1 MITSDR
7 QLKVTKEKIED
18 FKASLKQKPNEKMNP
33 VLQKAARVQIEA
45 LIAEL
50 QEHVNDYEHLKSD
63 GIPAIQVKTPM
74 DIFLLPI
81 RYRIAKNMSQEA
93 FSQFVG
99 VGLRQ
104 IARYEADGYENIQGD
119 TLKRILEKLS
129 LNLNH
134 AEIRENKV
142 G

>member
-1 MITSDR
+1 MITSER
-7 QLKVTKEKIED
+7 QLNVTKSKIED
-18 FKASLKQKPNEKMNP
+18 LKSSLKQRPNEKMNP
-33 VLQKAARVQIEA
+33 VLQKAARVQAEA

-50 QEHVNDYEHLKSD
+50 QEQVSEYEHLRSD

-74 DIFLLPI
+74 DLFLLPI

-93 FSQFVG
+93 FSQLVG

-104 IARYEADGYENIQGD
+104 IARYEAEGYENIQGE
-119 TLKRILEKLS
+119 TLKRILEKLP
-129 LNLNH
+129 LDLQH